1 MKIISE
7 IIKRLRIKSGYT
19 QKQVADLLGVDRS
32 TYSYYELGRIKP
44 DIKTIMSLSEIFKVH
59 YTQILESETNYRF
72 SDINNSKLNSQNT
85 DNLIG
90 NLSREEYNAFMAFKI
105 LPKDSKNEIVKLINE
120 KFDNFRNVKR
130 KERFDSYFK

>member
-1 MKIISE
+1 M
-7 IIKRLRIKSGYT
+7 KSGYT

-44 DIKTIMSLSEIFKVH
+44 DVKTIMKLSEIFRVH

-72 SDINNSKLNSQNT
+72 SDANNADVSRLST
-85 DNLIG
+85 DNLIN
-90 NLSREEYNAFMAFKI
+90 NLTPEEYNVLMAFKV
-105 LPKDSKNEIVKLINE
+105 LPKDSKNEITEFINK
-120 KFDNFRNVKR
+120 KFDNFRSTKR